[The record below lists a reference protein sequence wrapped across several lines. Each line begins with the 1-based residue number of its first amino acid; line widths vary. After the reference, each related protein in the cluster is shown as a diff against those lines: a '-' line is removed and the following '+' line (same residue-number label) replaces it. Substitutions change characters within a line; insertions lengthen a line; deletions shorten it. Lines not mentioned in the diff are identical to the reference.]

1 MAPARSKPSSRL
13 CDCPPH
19 FEKRKIAYCKKKPL
33 PWTRSVWPPGQQE
46 KRYSCLM
53 GSYSA
58 RLERH
63 ARKAGRVVV
72 RGPKFEVFRILD
84 LEHRTSCRAFPASP
98 ASRARV
104 DRGKNHMLLSST
116 LVAGAPVAQ
125 LDRASASG
133 AEGHRFKSCQA
144 HQQTSKGLQPHTD
157 FRHRYPVGR

>member
-72 RGPKFEVFRILD
+72 RGPKFEVFRISD

-98 ASRARV
+98 ARRKSRQGQKSYAIV
-104 DRGKNHMLLSST
+104 INLGCGSACSS
-116 LVAGAPVAQ
+116 AG
-125 LDRASASG
+125 
-133 AEGHRFKSCQA
+133 
-144 HQQTSKGLQPHTD
+144 
-157 FRHRYPVGR
+157 